1 METLYLVLILVF
13 GSAALISLPFCLKA
27 KRKLPGVICALSGLL
42 VIVFAALSLFSQSGD
57 SARSDEQKNYVTVT
71 KSESTSARNYFERS
85 VRTSEKASES
95 DKQISDA
102 ETNSAV
108 QSERKTVY
116 ITKTGEKYHYTYPC
130 GNGIFYECPLQ
141 EAIDRGLEP
150 CKRCVLNQ
158 KTDTD

>member
-1 METLYLVLILVF
+1 MEKLYLILILVF
-13 GSAALISLPFCLKA
+13 GAAALISLPFCLKL
-27 KRKLPGVICALSGLL
+27 KKKLPGIVCALSGLL
-42 VIVFAALSLFSQSGD
+42 VIVFAVLSLFNQSGD
-57 SARSDEQKNYVTVT
+57 SARSDQQKSYVTVT
-71 KSESTSARNYFERS
+71 KSESTSARNYSERQVKNS
-85 VRTSEKASES
+85 AES
-95 DKQISDA
+95 LKENKQSDA
-102 ETNSAV
+102 QTTSSA

-116 ITKTGEKYHYTYPC
+116 ITKTGKKYHYTYPC